1 MRNIYH
7 LSRFSGKNAFRI
19 LKKNIDFSCT
29 HERMRVY
36 RRYAP
41 GTEVIETSRTFAIN
55 GKREI
60 QV

>member
-1 MRNIYH
+1 M
-7 LSRFSGKNAFRI
+7 LLEFK
-19 LKKNIDFSCT
+19 KKNIDFSCT
-29 HERMRVY
+29 HERMRVH

-41 GTEVIETSRTFAIN
+41 GTEVIERSHTFATN